1 MVFLHTPVHVGQ
13 CPPCRGF
20 TPVLAE
26 FFDQLEEED
35 AGALQIVFASS
46 DNDEGSFQ
54 EYYGTMPWMSIPFKA
69 TDKIQALG
77 SKFGVRGIPTLVIL
91 DGATGEV
98 KDADGR
104 NTIAQAKG
112 VTSKATAKWA

>member
-54 EYYGTMPWMSIPFKA
+54 EYYGTMPWMSSKDLHKA
-69 TDKIQALG
+69 CLCEFWFVCTYSI
-77 SKFGVRGIPTLVIL
+77 TY
-91 DGATGEV
+91 
-98 KDADGR
+98 
-104 NTIAQAKG
+104 
-112 VTSKATAKWA
+112 